1 MVTVCPVISNCH
13 RVKPIG
19 KVQQCVK
26 GKGLIQISQSN
37 AINACNEGMGGVDM
51 MDRLLESYRPA
62 TTMKKWWFS
71 CLVSIVNVSV
81 VAAWRLFDRAN
92 PNSKTMHFEFS
103 SYITLAL
110 IKSANQ
116 TRINTIQTCKNVYT
130 EVDKFIS
137 RISFRSFHPW

>member
-1 MVTVCPVISNCH
+1 
-13 RVKPIG
+13 
-19 KVQQCVK
+19 
-26 GKGLIQISQSN
+26 
-37 AINACNEGMGGVDM
+37 MGGVDM

-116 TRINTIQTCKNVYT
+116 TRINTIQTCKNVNT

-137 RISFRSFHPW
+137 RISFHSFHPW